1 MEKARVWRDGAI
13 PLDFLGT
20 PHRCCPKFL
29 LSLNSLSVHRV
40 NYSRNVQGSVPRRA
54 GREGGGRT
62 ATQPFPQLFKA
73 DFFSLPSSQLP
84 LRDPRSFPNKN
95 IDVTLSKV
103 SAANVLRIMR
113 N

>member
-1 MEKARVWRDGAI
+1 MEKERICKNVSI
-13 PLDFLGT
+13 PLDFPGT
-20 PHRCCPKFL
+20 PSWCCPKFL
-29 LSLNSLSVHRV
+29 PSLDSFSIHQV

-54 GREGGGRT
+54 EREGGGRT
-62 ATQPFPQLFKA
+62 ATQHFPQLCKA

-84 LRDPRSFPNKN
+84 LCDLRSFPNKN

-103 SAANVLRIMR
+103 SAANVLGIMR